1 MSAGYGLPL
10 DAAWVSLL
18 QMRLNERGYQYQ
30 IVNASVSGETTLGG
44 RNRIEG
50 LLEAHNPKIVII
62 ELGANDGLRGLSPD
76 AVHENL
82 ETIIDASRRQGAQ
95 VLLVG
100 MRLPPNYGTAY
111 IKKFENVYRD
121 LARQK
126 KVRLAP
132 FLLEGFAD
140 KREFFQSDGVHPTRA
155 AQPRILENVWAEL
168 EPMLLN
174 PSKRRGEAQPSF
186 ARLSPLLHR
195 WTPQP

>member
-10 DAAWVSLL
+10 DAGWVSLL
-18 QMRLNERGYQYQ
+18 QMRLKEHGYQYQ

-44 RNRIEG
+44 RNRIEA
-50 LLEAHNPKIVII
+50 LLETYSPKIVVI

-76 AVHENL
+76 AVHDNL
-82 ETIIDASRRQGAQ
+82 QTIIDASRRQGAQ

-121 LARQK
+121 LAREK

-140 KREFFQSDGVHPTRA
+140 QRELFQPDGVHPTRE
-155 AQPRILENVWAEL
+155 AQPRMLENVWTEL
-168 EPMLLN
+168 ESMLMK
-174 PSKRRGEAQPSF
+174 PGKRRGEVQPSF
-186 ARLSPLLHR
+186 AGSRPLLLK